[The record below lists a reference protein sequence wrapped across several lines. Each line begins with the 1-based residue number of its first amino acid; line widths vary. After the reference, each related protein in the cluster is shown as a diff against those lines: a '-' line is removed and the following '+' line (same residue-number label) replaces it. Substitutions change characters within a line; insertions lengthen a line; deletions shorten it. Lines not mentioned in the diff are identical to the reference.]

1 MNTNLDTETIMDI
14 NLDTTILQ
22 TKTAVELINC
32 IEQLVKLMEKFNIQL
47 PSELQ
52 RVLLFIRQ
60 ETIVALRLD
69 DDNYRINAQ
78 FLKNIDIY
86 VQLYVEDNPFYD
98 QKHLI

>member
-1 MNTNLDTETIMDI
+1 MDI

-32 IEQLVKLMEKFNIQL
+32 IEQLVKLMEKNNIQL
-47 PSELQ
+47 PLELQ
-52 RVLLFIRQ
+52 EELLFIRQ

>member
-1 MNTNLDTETIMDI
+1 MDI

-32 IEQLVKLMEKFNIQL
+32 IEQLVKLIEKKNIQL
-47 PSELQ
+47 PLELQ
-52 RVLLFIRQ
+52 EELLFIRQ